1 MSVIVKNMVD
11 GEFRAYVKGSPEK
24 VAELCI
30 QSSIPDDYETQLSQ
44 YTRKGFRVIALAV
57 RFLTNTNFM

>member
-11 GEFRAYVKGSPEK
+11 GEFRAYIKGSPEK

-30 QSSIPDDYETQLSQ
+30 KSSIPDDYETQLS
-44 YTRKGFRVIALAV
+44 
-57 RFLTNTNFM
+57 